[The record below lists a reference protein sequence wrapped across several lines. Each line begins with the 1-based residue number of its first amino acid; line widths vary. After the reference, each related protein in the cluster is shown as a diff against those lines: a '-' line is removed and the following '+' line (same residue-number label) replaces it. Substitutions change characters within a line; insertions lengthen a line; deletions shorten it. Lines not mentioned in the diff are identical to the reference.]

1 MDIELTELQWRFYN
15 AKEDEVL
22 FGGAA
27 GGGKTHGQ
35 ILDAFLYACD
45 YPGIK
50 QLVLRRTFG
59 ELEKSF
65 IRGTLATYP
74 KEVAKYNDSKKKW
87 TFKNGSIVEFGYC
100 DNEKDVY
107 KYQSAEYDIIR
118 FDEAT
123 HFTEFMYIY
132 LKSRNRG
139 VNNFPKQIKSTTNPG
154 GVGHTFF
161 KERFIDNGTKE
172 YQDEEGTRLF
182 IPAKLKDN
190 KFLMESDPN
199 YRKRLLSLPEKERQA
214 LLDGDWDIYDG
225 MFFREFKRDI
235 HVIEEPFEIP
245 NNWTIYIS
253 LDYGLDMFAP
263 LFVAIDPEYNVYVI
277 DEIHESNL
285 LISEAAKKLRHH
297 DLFKRAKR
305 IFAPPDL
312 WNRRQDTGKSA
323 YDIFAENGV
332 RLTKCSSDRVNGWLA
347 VKEWIKPIEIKDEQT
362 GETIKTAKLRIFS
375 KCKNLIRC
383 LPQLQHDDKNPNDVA
398 TEPHE
403 LTHITDALRYFCVSK
418 TLPGQKEQSKP
429 IRRYDKSRD
438 FGETI
443 KPI

>member
-1 MDIELTELQWRFYN
+1 
-15 AKEDEVL
+15 
-22 FGGAA
+22 
-27 GGGKTHGQ
+27 
-35 ILDAFLYACD
+35 
-45 YPGIK
+45 
-50 QLVLRRTFG
+50 
-59 ELEKSF
+59 
-65 IRGTLATYP
+65 
-74 KEVAKYNDSKKKW
+74 
-87 TFKNGSIVEFGYC
+87 
-100 DNEKDVY
+100 
-107 KYQSAEYDIIR
+107 
-118 FDEAT
+118 
-123 HFTEFMYIY
+123 
-132 LKSRNRG
+132 
-139 VNNFPKQIKSTTNPG
+139 
-154 GVGHTFF
+154 
-161 KERFIDNGTKE
+161 
-172 YQDEEGTRLF
+172 
-182 IPAKLKDN
+182 
-190 KFLMESDPN
+190 MESDPN

-225 MFFREFKRDI
+225 MFFREFKRNI

-245 NNWTIYIS
+245 NNWTIYVS

-263 LFVAIDPEYNVYVI
+263 LFVAIDPEYNAYVI

>member
-45 YPGIK
+45 FPGIK

-74 KEVAKYNDSKKKW
+74 KEIAKYNDSKKKW

-139 VNNFPKQIKSTTNPG
+139 VNNFPKQIKSTTNPRRSR
-154 GVGHTFF
+154 TYIFQR
-161 KERFIDNGTKE
+161 KI
-172 YQDEEGTRLF
+172 
-182 IPAKLKDN
+182 
-190 KFLMESDPN
+190 
-199 YRKRLLSLPEKERQA
+199 YR
-214 LLDGDWDIYDG
+214 
-225 MFFREFKRDI
+225 
-235 HVIEEPFEIP
+235 
-245 NNWTIYIS
+245 
-253 LDYGLDMFAP
+253 
-263 LFVAIDPEYNVYVI
+263 
-277 DEIHESNL
+277 
-285 LISEAAKKLRHH
+285 
-297 DLFKRAKR
+297 
-305 IFAPPDL
+305 
-312 WNRRQDTGKSA
+312 
-323 YDIFAENGV
+323 
-332 RLTKCSSDRVNGWLA
+332 
-347 VKEWIKPIEIKDEQT
+347 
-362 GETIKTAKLRIFS
+362 
-375 KCKNLIRC
+375 
-383 LPQLQHDDKNPNDVA
+383 
-398 TEPHE
+398 
-403 LTHITDALRYFCVSK
+403 
-418 TLPGQKEQSKP
+418 
-429 IRRYDKSRD
+429 
-438 FGETI
+438 
-443 KPI
+443 